1 MRIHTFIGFP
11 LFGLTLVGCASP
23 TTKPWHLA
31 TRDTEYAVRYTPE
44 RGAWRERLSPPRGP
58 EVSYSALRGIHV
70 GDRGERI
77 YELTKPQYPHYI
89 ENGALVETRVN
100 GKSYEVGFL
109 YRPDHSGII
118 ADISYLPVPD
128 TTSR

>member
-1 MRIHTFIGFP
+1 MKTHPFTGLL
-11 LFGLTLVGCASP
+11 LFGVVLTGCALP
-23 TTKPWHLA
+23 VTKPWHLA
-31 TRDTEYAVRYTPE
+31 TRDTEYEVRYTPE

-58 EVSYSALRGIHV
+58 EISYPALRGIHV

-77 YELTKPQYPHYI
+77 YELTKPQFPHYI

-100 GKSYEVGFL
+100 GKTYEVGFL
-109 YRPDHSGII
+109 YRPDNSGII
-118 ADISYLPVPD
+118 ADISYLPVST